1 MLNLKEI
8 CGKIIDLYGVDY
20 GDNKTLEEGSVEDVL
35 HTSVDV
41 APLLLEERKE
51 QTNNSNL

>member
-1 MLNLKEI
+1 MTQFFLPMLCNEDEYDAVKQFE
-8 CGKIIDLYGVDY
+8 
-20 GDNKTLEEGSVEDVL
+20 VEDVL